1 MAHATTYDLG
11 APGFGGVAGWIA
23 GVQKSL
29 ADYRRFR
36 RTVEELDALSDR
48 ELADLDIARFAIRD
62 VARDSVY
69 GA

>member
-1 MAHATTYDLG
+1 MAHAMTYDLG
-11 APGFGGVAGWIA
+11 AHGVGGFGGWLA
-23 GVQKSL
+23 GVRQAF
-29 ADYRRFR
+29 ADYRRYR
-36 RTVEELDALSDR
+36 QTVEELNALSDR